1 MDATYLDIHCKKTF
15 KLRDAIITREDDCN
29 FIMSPYYAEAGGTL
43 LDMTE
48 YTEEVQK
55 KAEENGVLIVAN
67 QFKEA

>member
-1 MDATYLDIHCKKTF
+1 MKIHEKN
-15 KLRDAIITREDDCN
+15 IILPEHCL
-29 FIMSPYYAEAGGTL
+29 SPYYAEAGGTL

-55 KAEENGVLIVAN
+55 KAEKNGVLIVAN